1 MDQIHTER
9 EQRFIDLAAGL
20 ADDFAK
26 RAAQH
31 DEDESFP
38 FENYEQMRECGYTNL
53 TIPEEF
59 GGLGASLLE
68 RVKAQERL
76 AQGDGATALAI
87 NMHFNV
93 LGLLVDLHERAGRR
107 AARPRDEQRRRD
119 ELPRVVVET
128 ANITEKLE
136 MIGRERLICGGS
148 GSEPD
153 NAVINLRPRTEAR
166 RVDGGFLVNGR
177 KIFGTQS
184 IRLDYFF
191 AEATWSDAPERP
203 TIITF
208 FVEPK
213 NTPGLIFKDDW
224 HTMGMR
230 STASCGSEL
239 KDAFVPDSAIMLRR
253 AVSNSAMITR
263 VFAKAPFAIGA
274 PYIGIAVAARDFVVD
289 FMRERPRYPLKKP
302 MSHLPAVFNKVG
314 EMDMLIEGARAAM
327 WKAGA
332 DVEHDEPANW
342 SRKAI
347 AACMIAR
354 ENSVR
359 VVDLALRAVG
369 GSSYFRRF
377 PLERLY
383 RDVRAGIY
391 HPFDSDESIEFL
403 GRSAFGL
410 PMGDPDDY
418 VKA

>member
-1 MDQIHTER
+1 MNQHHTER

-38 FENYEQMRECGYTNL
+38 FENYERMRERGYTNL
-53 TIPEEF
+53 IIPEEF

-93 LGLLVDLHERAGRR
+93 LGLLIDLHQRAGRHR
-107 AARPRDEQRRRD
+107 ATRPRD

-128 ANITEKLE
+128 ANIAEKLE
-136 MIGRERLICGGS
+136 KIGRERLICGGS

-191 AEATWSDAPERP
+191 AEATWPDAPERP

-208 FVEPK
+208 FVDPK
-213 NTPGLIFKDDW
+213 NTPGLMFKDDW

-239 KDAFVPDSAIMLRR
+239 KDAFVPDSSIILRR

-263 VFAKAPFAIGA
+263 VFAKAPFSIGA
-274 PYIGIAVAARDFVVD
+274 PYIGIAAAARDFVVD
-289 FMRERPRYPLKKP
+289 FMRDRPRYPLKKP
-302 MSHLPAVFNKVG
+302 MSYLPAVFNKVG
-314 EMDMLIEGARAAM
+314 EMDMLIEGARAVM
-327 WKAGA
+327 WKAAA
-332 DVEHDEPANW
+332 DVDFDEPGNW

-369 GSSYFRRF
+369 GSSYFKRL
-377 PLERLY
+377 PLERFY
-383 RDVRAGIY
+383 RDVRAGLF

-418 VKA
+418 V

>member
-1 MDQIHTER
+1 MNQIHTER
-9 EQRFIDLAAGL
+9 EQRFIGLAGGL
-20 ADDFAK
+20 ADEFAK

-38 FENYEQMRECGYTNL
+38 FENYEQMRKCGYTNL
-53 TIPEEF
+53 IIPEEF

-93 LGLLVDLHERAGRR
+93 LGLLIDLHQRSTRRR
-107 AARPRDEQRRRD
+107 APRARDESRRD

-128 ANITEKLE
+128 ENIAEKLQS
-136 MIGRERLICGGS
+136 IGGERLICGGS

-166 RVDGGFLVNGR
+166 RVEGGFLVNGR

-191 AEATWSDAPERP
+191 AEATWPDAPERP

-208 FVEPK
+208 FVQPK

-239 KDAFVPDSAIMLRR
+239 KDAFVPDSAVILRR
-253 AVSNSAMITR
+253 AVSNGATITR
-263 VFAKAPFAIGA
+263 IFAKAPFSIGA
-274 PYIGIAVAARDFVVD
+274 PYVGIAVAARDFVVE
-289 FMRERPRYPLKKP
+289 FMRDRPRYPLKKP

-327 WKAGA
+327 WKAAA
-332 DVEHDEPANW
+332 DVEHDEPGNW

-369 GSSYFRRF
+369 GSSYFKRL
-377 PLERLY
+377 PLERFY
-383 RDVRAGIY
+383 RDVRAGLY

-418 VKA
+418 I